1 MEGFEYKMI
10 HAINFKCITC
20 QKKYATEDGMKKH
33 IRFTHAVQAPTSVH
47 YESFVGVRKVKVPTN
62 QGATT
67 TSTSK
72 PTDTTVHQVGNGS
85 ISSEGLAYKCAMC
98 SKVFKSFGGVKHHLQ
113 SFHEVTS
120 TISTELYSYSFLST
134 PNKSSAPSTFVPP
147 LLKNMKTGII
157 GSSSAPTT
165 HEPKMP
171 QKSPTDSDNK
181 EHKTADLKAKK
192 KDKNPKGG
200 GKVKRKSNVGFSTTL
215 ANMFSSGKLQ
225 MEKFSLWG
233 GKSNGNKSH
242 NSEIPDQP
250 SDSVMPLPSSS
261 VDSQPSRIIQPS
273 DSVKIQS
280 SDSVIIQSSDFA
292 IKNPEAVTLQ
302 TPQPQPRDIL
312 SPDCQISLPQPENHT
327 QTEETQ
333 IVMFEDLDIASFQID
348 QSAQLEKGNAV
359 LKISQGQGEKDR
371 NKQAKR
377 KKSCDQPDCEPC
389 SVPTDCLT
397 CRYCENKKLK

>member
-10 HAINFKCITC
+10 HAINFKCISC

-33 IRFTHAVQAPTSVH
+33 IKFTHAVQTPTSVH

-62 QGATT
+62 QGTT

-72 PTDTTVHQVGNGS
+72 PPNTVHQVTNGS
-85 ISSEGLAYKCAMC
+85 ISSEGLAYNCGMC

-113 SFHEVTS
+113 SFHGVTS
-120 TISTELYSYSFLST
+120 TITTELYSYSFLSA
-134 PNKSSAPSTFVPP
+134 PNRSSAPSGQSSTFVPP
-147 LLKNMKTGII
+147 LLKNMKTDKI
-157 GSSSAPTT
+157 GPSSAPTT

-171 QKSPTDSDNK
+171 QQSPTGSDNK
-181 EHKTADLKAKK
+181 EQKTADPKAKK

-200 GKVKRKSNVGFSTTL
+200 VKVKRKSNVGFSTTL
-215 ANMFSSGKLQ
+215 ANIFSSGKLK

-233 GKSNGNKSH
+233 EKLNGNKSH
-242 NSEIPDQP
+242 HSEIPDQP
-250 SDSVMPLPSSS
+250 SDSVMPQPSSS

-280 SDSVIIQSSDFA
+280 SDSVIIQSSDFV
-292 IKNPEAVTLQ
+292 IKNPEAV

-312 SPDCQISLPQPENHT
+312 SPQPENHTQTEETEEQT

-333 IVMFEDLDIASFQID
+333 IVMFEDLDIASIQT
-348 QSAQLEKGNAV
+348 V
-359 LKISQGQGEKDR
+359 LKISQGQGETGKKDR
-371 NKQAKR
+371 NKQSKR
-377 KKSCDQPDCEPC
+377 KRSCDQPDCEPC